1 MHAWY
6 YRYLPIFHCFNYL
19 QANRWDELEQ
29 SYVTMTHLVKEL
41 YQNVWHPRRTGPL
54 SMNKS
59 RLVSSGSSFVGVCA
73 MARFHL
79 ASAGFFCWPLG
90 TCILRANG
98 SNALQHQLYTIIR
111 GTRHNKVCFR
121 YEQTRNN
128 KKKTET
134 ISQYETIPVRRNRY
148 KVRSHKCRWTVK
160 RNRKELLYNYW
171 AKMQIYEHR
180 QWVKSYHY
188 EGAKNKFGEWKTV

>member
-1 MHAWY
+1 
-6 YRYLPIFHCFNYL
+6 
-19 QANRWDELEQ
+19 
-29 SYVTMTHLVKEL
+29 MTHLVKEL

-73 MARFHL
+73 LARFHL
-79 ASAGFFCWPLG
+79 ACVGFFCWPIG

-98 SNALQHQLYTIIR
+98 SNVWLWATLTVHDYSRHEAQQSVFSIR
-111 GTRHNKVCFR
+111 TNKK
-121 YEQTRNN
+121 QQ
-128 KKKTET
+128 KKTET

-160 RNRKELLYNYW
+160 RNRKELLYNYR